1 MITKPAI
8 GVLRTVN
15 GAPAPDGWRLER
27 FATYPARS
35 ERGLTLRAL
44 AIYNGLTRCEVLQV
58 ADAIHEAHIALDT
71 APADFP
77 VTAPVVRL
85 EIEIGDRR
93 AALDMVLIGYQRDR
107 QHVPHLQ
114 YAGLPAEDRP

>member
-1 MITKPAI
+1 MTIKPAI
-8 GVLRTVN
+8 GILRAVN
-15 GAPAPDGWRLER
+15 GAPAPAGWRLER

-35 ERGLTLRAL
+35 ERGLTLRTL
-44 AIYNGLTRCEVLQV
+44 AAYNGLARCEVLQV
-58 ADAIHEAHIALDT
+58 ADAIHEAHIALD
-71 APADFP
+71 ADSDDFP
-77 VTAPVVRL
+77 VTAPIVRM

-93 AALDMVLIGYQRDR
+93 AVLDMVLIGYQRDR